1 MFTINPEGSKTLKR
15 GNLGKAL
22 IIFSPILQL
31 ARKVT
36 AEQIKSH
43 Q

>member
-1 MFTINPEGSKTLKR
+1 MATVDTNGCKALKP
-15 GNLGKAL
+15 GKHGKAL
-22 IIFSPILQL
+22 IIFSPILHL
-31 ARKVT
+31 ASKVT